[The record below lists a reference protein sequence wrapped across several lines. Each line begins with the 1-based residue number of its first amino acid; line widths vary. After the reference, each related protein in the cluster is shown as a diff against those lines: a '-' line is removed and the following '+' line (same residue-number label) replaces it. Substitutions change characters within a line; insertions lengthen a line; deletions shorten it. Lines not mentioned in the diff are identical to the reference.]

1 MTKIKD
7 FLSVSKNRTYLY
19 NVVRALIPVLIASG
33 FLIPGLDE
41 VIMTLVAAVLG
52 LGANELA
59 KHNVT
64 PEEVDEEG
72 LGL

>member
-7 FLSVSKNRTYLY
+7 FLSVPRNRTYLY

-33 FLIPGLDE
+33 FLVPGLDE

-64 PEEVDEEG
+64 PEKVDEEG